1 MVGENLV
8 MPYKS
13 KAQQRA
19 FHAKLA
25 RHEISPAVVHEF
37 DQATKGH
44 YGDLPERVKRGKRP
58 TRRKT

>member
-1 MVGENLV
+1 

-37 DQATKGH
+37 DVATKD
-44 YGDLPERVKRGKRP
+44 YASLPEHVRPKRGKKP
-58 TRRKT
+58 TRRKS

>member
-1 MVGENLV
+1 

-25 RHEISPAVVHEF
+25 RHEISPKVVHEF
-37 DQATKGH
+37 DEATKGH
-44 YGDLPERVKRGKRP
+44 YQDLPERVRGKRP

>member
-1 MVGENLV
+1 

-13 KAQQRA
+13 RAQQRA

-25 RHEISPAVVHEF
+25 RHEISPAVVREF
-37 DQATKGH
+37 DEATKGH
-44 YGDLPERVKRGKRP
+44 YGNLPEKIKRGKRP